1 MTWLE
6 ESGVRDFLAHHS
18 TLRMTQLSDDFV
30 ELEGTYEL
38 YAQFG
43 NGQIIDD
50 VIDLKIVIPSN
61 YPNDVPTVYEISNKF
76 PRTPDFH
83 TYKDGSLCLTSEV
96 RLRMACFDNSKFE
109 GFFASIVEPCL
120 FSIAYKV
127 KFGSAPFGE
136 LKHGEDGLIDD
147 YESLFGVTGKKSVMV
162 GLKALGLK
170 YREANKLKCPCC
182 CGKRLGC
189 CSLRFRLK
197 SLRKLAK
204 RKWFREHLAKN
215 FTPIPKRQKPTTKFV
230 SENSVK

>member
-6 ESGVRDFLAHHS
+6 ELGVRDFLAHHS
-18 TLRMTQLSDDFV
+18 TLRITQLSDDFV

-38 YAQFG
+38 YAQFE

-50 VIDLKIVIPSN
+50 VIDLKIVIPSS
-61 YPNDVPTVYEISNKF
+61 YPSDVPNVYDTSNKF

-96 RLRMACFDNSKFE
+96 RLIMACFDNSKFE

-136 LKHGEDGLIDD
+136 LEHGEDGLIDD
-147 YESLFGVTGKKSVMV
+147 YESLFGVNGKKSVMLA
-162 GLKALGLK
+162 LKALGLK
-170 YREANKLKCPCC
+170 YREANKLKCPCN
-182 CGKRLGC
+182 CGLRLGR
-189 CSLRFRLK
+189 CSFRFRLK
-197 SLRKLAK
+197 PMRRFAK
-204 RKWFREHLAKN
+204 RRWYREHLAN
-215 FTPIPKRQKPTTKFV
+215 HFTPILKRQKQTTKFARKKL
-230 SENSVK
+230 VK